1 VLSKAKALPY
11 KIFLF
16 FVNAVHGRFRMKK
29 LLQEFFKGNKSA
41 ASRLISLAEN
51 DEEKGRSVMKELKPF
66 LGRAHRVGITGAAGS
81 GKSTLIHGLVGLLR
95 KNGKKVGVI
104 AIDPTSPLT
113 GGALLGDRIRMQGYE
128 KDNGVFIR
136 SMAAREGAG
145 GLSKAATRA
154 ASVLDAF
161 GMEVVLIETTG
172 VGQSETAVKDVV
184 HTVVVV
190 LTPGLGDDVQMMKAG
205 LMEIGDVFVV
215 NKGDL
220 MNAEM
225 TAKELE
231 NMAAMLP
238 RSAKKPPVIVTT
250 ATEEKGVERL
260 LKAIMEHGAES

>member
-1 VLSKAKALPY
+1 
-11 KIFLF
+11 
-16 FVNAVHGRFRMKK
+16 MKK
-29 LLQEFFKGNKSA
+29 LLKELFKGDKSA
-41 ASRLISLAEN
+41 ASRLISLVEN
-51 DEEKGRSVMKELKPF
+51 DEEKGKSIMKELKPF
-66 LGRAHRVGITGAAGS
+66 LGRAHLVGITGAAGS

-113 GGALLGDRIRMQGYE
+113 GGALLGDRIRMQGHE
-128 KDNGVFIR
+128 KDKDVFIR
-136 SMAAREGAG
+136 SMAAREGVG

-205 LMEIGDVFVV
+205 LMEIGDIFVV

-220 MNAEM
+220 KNAET

-231 NMAAMLP
+231 DLAAMLP
-238 RSAKKPPVIVTT
+238 QREKKPPIIVTT
-250 ATEEKGVERL
+250 ATEEKGIERL
-260 LKAIMEHGAES
+260 LMAIMAQRTERMEIKALLK